1 MSAAVRVFV
10 MTNYNA
16 SAHGG
21 SGEMGGIEVTTA
33 YMPLAFVLLFFPA
46 KIFIDDGPEIPH
58 GWGTKVYP
66 IAPGRHRVRAYT
78 PYFFIFKMGDAT
90 FDVDVQPGQVTGT
103 KWKAPWLIF
112 LAGVWEV
119 LGLRP
124 MQPGEGSA
132 PAGIQPQAQPQP
144 QPQMAEAAA
153 AGGTAPAGWLP
164 DPSGQHQVRYWDGNA
179 WTEHVN

>member
-1 MSAAVRVFV
+1 
-10 MTNYNA
+10 MTNYEA
-16 SAHGG
+16 SGYGG
-21 SGEMGGIEVTTA
+21 SGEMGAVEITTA
-33 YMPLAFVLLFFPA
+33 YMPLAFLLMLFPA

-66 IAPGRHRVRAYT
+66 VAPGRHRVRAYT
-78 PYFFIFKMGDAT
+78 PYFWVFKMGDST

-103 KWKAPWLIF
+103 KWKAPWLVF

-119 LGLRP
+119 LGLRAL
-124 MQPGEGSA
+124 QPGEGAAPPGVLPGA
-132 PAGIQPQAQPQP
+132 PAPQAQQPQPQA

-153 AGGTAPAGWLP
+153 AGNAPAGWLP